1 MAAAARVPLE
11 AGAAARIA
19 RAVAPT
25 VARFA
30 EDRSRARNRA
40 RELRG
45 GAAAGTRPVKD
56 PQAHPQGGRGRDPP
70 PQAVVGRADAF
81 AAGAHRALATALN
94 AFVRVEAEDALA
106 AAKAADRAL
115 APRGEGP
122 LHGVPLAHKD
132 MYYSAG
138 KPAGCGSK
146 VREGWIAPVT
156 STAIVRLE
164 AAGSFRLG
172 ALHMSEF
179 AYSPTG
185 HSYLGPAHNPWDPS
199 RITGGSSSGSGAAV
213 ARLTHAALGS
223 DTGGSI
229 RLPAHFCGVTGFKP
243 TNGRVSRA
251 NALPLSFTLDTV
263 GPLAQT
269 AEDCALITSLIAG
282 PDPLDPDHRRRA
294 GVEREGG
301 QALAQGLKVG
311 VPTQFYRRF
320 GARRAAALDAALAAF
335 AAGRQDRQGRAARP
349 DRAQRRR
356 ANRARG
362 RGDQH
367 AWLRA
372 RRRLQA
378 AGAQPAEN
386 ELAYSAIEYL
396 EALRWRRRWRRIDA
410 LGVVDVI
417 APASRLVAPTIEET
431 DVGGGPDAEAAI
443 QAVTRFM
450 RPVNYLG
457 LPTLVVPA
465 GQSRQGL
472 PIGLQ
477 LIGRPFGDETLIALG
492 AAFQNATDHHRR
504 MPAPP

>member
-1 MAAAARVPLE
+1 
-11 AGAAARIA
+11 
-19 RAVAPT
+19 
-25 VARFA
+25 
-30 EDRSRARNRA
+30 
-40 RELRG
+40 
-45 GAAAGTRPVKD
+45 VKD
-56 PQAHPQGGRGRDPP
+56 PAQLTLKE
-70 PQAVVGRADAF
+70 V
-81 AAGAHRALATALN
+81 AAAIRRRKLSSVELTRALLARIERWQPALN
-94 AFVRVEAEDALA
+94 AFVRVEAKDALA

-115 APRGEGP
+115 ARGGAKGP

-146 VREGWIAPVT
+146 LREGWIAPVT

-185 HSYLGPAHNPWDPS
+185 HNSYLGPAHNPWDAS

-213 ARLTHAALGS
+213 AARLTHAALGS

-243 TNGRVSRA
+243 TYGRVSRA

-269 AEDCALITSLIAG
+269 AEDCALITALIAG
-282 PDPLDPDHRRRA
+282 PDPLDPTTA
-294 GVEREGG
+294 GAPAWNAKAAKRSPKS
-301 QALAQGLKVG
+301 LKVG
-311 VPTQFYRRF
+311 VPTRFYVDDLEPDV
-320 GARRAAALDAALAAF
+320 AAALDAALVAFTRLGAKIVKVELPDQTALSAA
-335 AAGRQDRQGRAARP
+335 ALIVLAVEATSAHAPWLRTRAADYGLQVR
-349 DRAQRRR
+349 
-356 ANRARG
+356 NR
-362 RGDQH
+362 
-367 AWLRA
+367 L
-372 RRRLQA
+372 
-378 AGAQPAEN
+378 EN
-386 ELAYSAIEYL
+386 GLAYSAIEYL
-396 EALRWRRRWRRIDA
+396 EALRWRAPALAAHLGA
-410 LGVVDVI
+410 LGDVDVVI

>member
-1 MAAAARVPLE
+1 MKDPAQLTLKEVAAAIRRRKLSSVELTRSLLE
-11 AGAAARIA
+11 RIA
-19 RAVAPT
+19 RWQP
-25 VARFA
+25 
-30 EDRSRARNRA
+30 
-40 RELRG
+40 
-45 GAAAGTRPVKD
+45 
-56 PQAHPQGGRGRDPP
+56 
-70 PQAVVGRADAF
+70 
-81 AAGAHRALATALN
+81 ALN

-115 APRGEGP
+115 ARRGAKGP

-185 HSYLGPAHNPWDPS
+185 HNSYLGPAHNPWDPS

-213 ARLTHAALGS
+213 AARLTHAALGS

-282 PDPLDPDHRRRA
+282 PDPLDPTTA
-294 GVEREGG
+294 GAPAWNAKAAKRSPK
-301 QALAQGLKVG
+301 GLKVG
-311 VPTQFYRRF
+311 VPTRFYVDDLEPDV
-320 GARRAAALDAALAAF
+320 AAALDAALAAF
-335 AAGRQDRQGRAARP
+335 TRLGAKIVKVELPDQTALSAAALIVLAVEATSAHAPWLRTRAADYGPQVR
-349 DRAQRRR
+349 
-356 ANRARG
+356 NR
-362 RGDQH
+362 
-367 AWLRA
+367 L
-372 RRRLQA
+372 
-378 AGAQPAEN
+378 EN
-386 ELAYSAIEYL
+386 GLAYSAIEYL
-396 EALRWRRRWRRIDA
+396 EALRWRAPALAAHLDA
-410 LGVVDVI
+410 LGDVDVVI